1 MVHSATWYVLVAAIS
16 LAAIAPVAA
25 QTLEPPAIAKTDT
38 LDNALEIQPRAEVP
52 PDSTAKIDAATEIE
66 IQRRFNDLRSELL
79 DDHAESITWWLATV
93 AVLFTLW
100 GLVIA
105 IGGLIGYR
113 EFRALRDEARKSVKA
128 IEKEHGRVSE
138 LAEESEKYRNE
149 VMENAKA
156 VEEQAQATQ
165 GGDRLEET
173 REAEEAVEEVGESP
187 EASPLD
193 EEIDEAYALQRAGN
207 LEAAIEKWRSIANN
221 AENTDRKLLAA
232 RAWIAVGNLLRK
244 KEEQK
249 TEEGGTK

>member
-1 MVHSATWYVLVAAIS
+1 MVRSTTWYVLMVVISSAAVVP
-16 LAAIAPVAA
+16 LAA
-25 QTLEPPAIAKTDT
+25 QTLESPAIAQTDT
-38 LDNALEIQPRAEVP
+38 LDNTPEVQRRVETP
-52 PDSTAKIDAATEIE
+52 VDSTTKIDAITEIE

-79 DDHAESITWWLATV
+79 DDRAESITWWLATV

-105 IGGLIGYR
+105 IGGLIGYK
-113 EFRALRDEARKSVKA
+113 EFRTLRDEARKSVKA

-149 VMENAKA
+149 AMENAKA

-173 REAEEAVEEVGESP
+173 KEAEAAAVGESP

-193 EEIDEAYALQRAGN
+193 EDIAEAYSLQRAGN
-207 LEAAIEKWRSIANN
+207 IEAAIEKWRSIAIA
-221 AENTDRKLLAA
+221 AEETDSELAA
-232 RAWIAVGNLLRK
+232 HAWISVGYLFREK
-244 KEEQK
+244 GEQE

>member
-1 MVHSATWYVLVAAIS
+1 MVRSATWYVLVAAIS
-16 LAAIAPVAA
+16 LVAVASLFA
-25 QTLEPPAIAKTDT
+25 QTEEKTDT
-38 LDNALEIQPRAEVP
+38 LVVAPQAQRLVSAPA
-52 PDSTAKIDAATEIE
+52 DSTAKLDAATEVE
-66 IQRRFNDLRSELL
+66 IQRQFNDLRSELL
-79 DDHAESITWWLATV
+79 DDRADSITWWLATI

-105 IGGLIGYR
+105 IGGLIGYK
-113 EFRALRDEARKSVKA
+113 EFRTLRDEARKSVKA
-128 IEKEHGRVSE
+128 IEKEHGRASK
-138 LAEESEKYRNE
+138 LAEESEKYRKE

-165 GGDRLEET
+165 GEDRLEET
-173 REAEEAVEEVGESP
+173 REAEEAEEAVGESP

-193 EEIDEAYALQRAGN
+193 EEIDEAHS
-207 LEAAIEKWRSIANN
+207 LEKSGDLVAAIDKWRFIAKT
-221 AENTDRKLLAA
+221 AEDTDRKLLAA